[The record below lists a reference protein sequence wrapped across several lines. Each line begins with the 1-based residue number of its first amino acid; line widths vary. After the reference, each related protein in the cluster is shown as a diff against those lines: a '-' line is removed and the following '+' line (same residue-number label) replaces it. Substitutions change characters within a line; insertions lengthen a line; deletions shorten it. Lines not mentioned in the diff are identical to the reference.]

1 MRASRIVHYL
11 LLAIVGIS
19 GCASRD
25 RQYYSAAASS
35 APAPIVRV
43 PQLITNPTPTP
54 EPTAPQVLQQ
64 IESPKVVETVSV
76 PPMPAPKPAPLA
88 PVAEAKNDRTESR
101 AKSTP
106 TPAPTIHSAT
116 LNPARLDQG
125 LLEFLDKDIDKA
137 VEQPKER
144 RRLQF
149 SKEVVDNPRVR
160 QFVRQYSATN
170 KDYFQTLLAR
180 SGKYMPIIAKV
191 LSDEG
196 LPEELAYLALLES
209 EFLVN
214 TTSQSGAVG
223 LWQFVPSTA
232 RQYGLRID
240 DWIDERRDPVKS
252 TKAAAAYLK
261 DLHRY
266 YGRWYLVTA
275 AYNAGPAIIDKA
287 LQTSRAADFWGIKE
301 KAQLR
306 QETRN
311 FVPKFVAIALI
322 ATNPKKYGFN
332 DLRYEEPLEFDE
344 VEAEGLLKLD
354 AAAEMAEAD
363 LTAMKELN
371 PALLRN
377 VTPPGARGYRLRVP
391 AGKALIF
398 AKAGEYQRSK
408 EQEPVRLVTHEV
420 QRGETL
426 FSIAARYGQAV
437 SSLMELNGLTTARLQ
452 IGQKLRV
459 IFEGIRGTLR

>member
-1 MRASRIVHYL
+1 MRSSRALYYL

-19 GCASRD
+19 GCAGRD
-25 RQYYSAAASS
+25 NRYYGAVAPS
-35 APAPIVRV
+35 APVLNVLDLPSTAKPTSITPAIS
-43 PQLITNPTPTP
+43 PQPPAI
-54 EPTAPQVLQQ
+54 
-64 IESPKVVETVSV
+64 IESPKIIETVAP
-76 PPMPAPKPAPLA
+76 PPMPKPQPAPF
-88 PVAEAKNDRTESR
+88 VVKNDNRD
-101 AKSTP
+101 KSTP
-106 TPAPTIHSAT
+106 TIAKATSLPPPPTD
-116 LNPARLDQG
+116 NR
-125 LLEFLDKDIDKA
+125 LLELLEKDIDKA

-149 SKEVVDNPRVR
+149 SRDVVEHPRVR
-160 QFVRQYSATN
+160 QFITHYSIS
-170 KDYFQTLLAR
+170 KKSYFETLLAR

-191 LSDEG
+191 LNEEG

-209 EFLVN
+209 EFQVD
-214 TTSQSGAVG
+214 TASQAGAVG

-261 DLHRY
+261 DLHQY

-287 LQTSRAADFWGIKE
+287 LQTSRASDFWGIKE
-301 KAQLR
+301 KAQLS

-332 DLRYEEPLEFDE
+332 NLRYEDPLEFDE
-344 VEAEGLLKLD
+344 VEAEGLLKFD
-354 AAAEMAEAD
+354 AAAEMADAD
-363 LTAMKELN
+363 TAIIKELN

-377 VTPPGARGYRLRVP
+377 VTPPSARGYRLRVP
-391 AGKALIF
+391 VGKGLVF

-408 EQEPVRLVTHEV
+408 ETEPVRMVTHEV
-420 QRGETL
+420 KRGDTL
-426 FSIAARYGQAV
+426 ASIAARYGQAV
-437 SSLMELNGLTTARLQ
+437 SSLMELNGLTSARLQ

-459 IFEGIRGTLR
+459 ILDGIRGSLR

>member
-1 MRASRIVHYL
+1 MRASRNFNFL
-11 LLAIVGIS
+11 LLAIVGIF

-25 RQYYSAAASS
+25 QQYYSTAATS
-35 APAPIVRV
+35 APAQVVGALPFAAHS
-43 PQLITNPTPTP
+43 TPTLQ
-54 EPTAPQVLQQ
+54 PTTPQVPQQ

-76 PPMPAPKPAPLA
+76 PPMPAPQPAPPA
-88 PVAEAKNDRTESR
+88 PVAEVKNDRTEGR

-106 TPAPTIHSAT
+106 THAPTNHSAT
-116 LNPARLDQG
+116 LNPVKNDQG

-149 SKEVVDNPRVR
+149 SKEVVDHPRVR
-160 QFVRQYSATN
+160 QFIRQYSATN

-191 LSDEG
+191 LADEG

-240 DWIDERRDPVKS
+240 DWVDERRDPVKS
-252 TKAAAAYLK
+252 TRAAAAYLK

-332 DLRYEEPLEFDE
+332 NLRYEEPLEFDE
-344 VEAEGLLKLD
+344 VDAEGLLKID

-391 AGKALIF
+391 AGKALVF
-398 AKAGEYQRSK
+398 AKAGEYQRNK
-408 EQEPVRLVTHEV
+408 EQESVRVVTHEV
-420 QRGETL
+420 TRGETL
-426 FSIAARYGQAV
+426 VSIAARYGQAV

>member
-1 MRASRIVHYL
+1 MPRPQPAPPSVEAKISREK
-11 LLAIVGIS
+11 
-19 GCASRD
+19 
-25 RQYYSAAASS
+25 AAA
-35 APAPIVRV
+35 AIAR
-43 PQLITNPTPTP
+43 TTPS
-54 EPTAPQVLQQ
+54 
-64 IESPKVVETVSV
+64 II
-76 PPMPAPKPAPLA
+76 PPPPSD
-88 PVAEAKNDRTESR
+88 NR
-101 AKSTP
+101 
-106 TPAPTIHSAT
+106 
-116 LNPARLDQG
+116 
-125 LLEFLDKDIDKA
+125 LLELLEKDIDKA

-149 SKEVVDNPRVR
+149 SKDVVEHPRVR
-160 QFVRQYSATN
+160 QFISQYSIN
-170 KDYFQTLLAR
+170 KKNYFETLLER

-191 LSDEG
+191 LSEEG

-209 EFLVN
+209 EFQVD
-214 TTSQSGAVG
+214 TASQAGAVG

-240 DWIDERRDPVKS
+240 DWVDERRDPVKS

-287 LQTSRAADFWGIKE
+287 LQSSRASDFWGIKE
-301 KAQLR
+301 KAQLS

-332 DLRYEEPLEFDE
+332 NLRYDDPLEFDE
-344 VEAEGLLKLD
+344 VEAEGLLKFD

-363 LTAMKELN
+363 SAMIKELN

-377 VTPPGARGYRLRVP
+377 VTPPGTRGYRLRVP
-391 AGKALIF
+391 VGKGMVF

-408 EQEPVRLVTHEV
+408 EIEPVRVVTHEV
-420 QRGETL
+420 KRGDTL
-426 FSIAARYGQAV
+426 ASIAARYGQAV
-437 SSLMELNGLTTARLQ
+437 NSLMELNGLTSARLQ
-452 IGQKLRV
+452 IGQKLR
-459 IFEGIRGTLR
+459 IILDGIRGSLR